1 LLRRTLQRS
10 IRPSTKKDSV
20 NKHGISRLSLAHCFL
35 RYFYRLNAAIRHDCN
50 LQIIKINKSVVQFE
64 RFTLANGLRV
74 IIHQDTSTP
83 MAVVNVM
90 YDVGAKD
97 EDPNKTGF
105 AHLFEHLMF
114 GGSINI
120 PVYDEPLQ
128 MAGGENNAYTTNDL
142 TNYYIQLPAEN
153 LETAFWLES
162 DRMLSLAFTDNS
174 LEVQRKV
181 VCEEFKEH
189 YLNKPYGDVWL
200 KLRELAYQ
208 VHPYRWM
215 TIGKELAHIE
225 NAQLQ
230 DVKNFFFKHYRPVNA
245 ILVVAGNVTV
255 EKVKELAEK
264 WFGPIEPGEKYLR
277 RLPEEPPQTTGKK
290 LEVHANVP
298 LDALYKCWHIYPR
311 MDHRYYVADLITE
324 ILSGGGS
331 SRLFQALVKEKQ
343 LFSNIECY
351 HFGTTDA
358 GLLAIEGKLVKGVK
372 IEDAEAAITEEL
384 NKLKAEGVTEAELQ
398 KVKNKTESMIA
409 FEDMSVMNRANSLAF
424 YELLGDATLMNSE
437 LERYN
442 KVTVEDIH
450 EQSNKIFRE
459 ENSST
464 LYYCSKV

>member
-1 LLRRTLQRS
+1 M
-10 IRPSTKKDSV
+10 V
-20 NKHGISRLSLAHCFL
+20 N
-35 RYFYRLNAAIRHDCN
+35 
-50 LQIIKINKSVVQFE
+50 FE
-64 RFTLANGLRV
+64 RFNLSNGLRV
-74 IIHQDTSTP
+74 IVHQDTSTP

-90 YDVGAKD
+90 YDIGARD
-97 EDPNKTGF
+97 EDPSQTGF

-215 TIGKELAHIE
+215 TIGKELSHIE
-225 NAQLQ
+225 NAQLR

-255 EKVKELAEK
+255 EQVKTLAEK
-264 WFGPIEPGEKYLR
+264 WFGPIEPGEKYIR
-277 RLPEEPPQTTGKK
+277 QLPKEPKQIAAKK
-290 LEVHANVP
+290 LEVSADVP
-298 LDALYKCWHIYPR
+298 LDALYKCWHIYSR
-311 MDHRYYVADLITE
+311 MDHRYYVSDLITE

-331 SRLFQALVKEKQ
+331 SRLFQALVKEKK

-351 HFGTTDA
+351 HFGTIDE
-358 GLLAIEGKLVKGVK
+358 GLLNIEGKLVKGVK
-372 IEDAEAAITEEL
+372 MEEAETAIAEEL
-384 NKLKAEGVTEAELQ
+384 EKLKNEKIAEAELQ
-398 KVKNKTESMIA
+398 KVKNKTESMIS

-424 YELLGDATLMNSE
+424 YELLGDAALMNTE
-437 LERYN
+437 LDHYN
-442 KVTVEDIH
+442 KVTVDDIQH
-450 EQSNKIFRE
+450 LSNEIFRE

-464 LYYCSKV
+464 LWYLSKN

>member
-1 LLRRTLQRS
+1 M
-10 IRPSTKKDSV
+10 V
-20 NKHGISRLSLAHCFL
+20 N
-35 RYFYRLNAAIRHDCN
+35 
-50 LQIIKINKSVVQFE
+50 FE
-64 RFTLANGLRV
+64 RFTLDNGLRV
-74 IIHQDTSTP
+74 IVHQDTSTP

-97 EDPNKTGF
+97 ENPAKTGF

-142 TNYYIQLPAEN
+142 TNYYIQLPADN

-162 DRMLSLAFTDNS
+162 DRMLSLGFSDNS

-189 YLNKPYGDVWL
+189 YLNKPYGDAWL
-200 KLRELAYQ
+200 KLRELAYE

-215 TIGKELAHIE
+215 TIGKELSHIE

-230 DVKNFFFKHYRPVNA
+230 DVKDFFFKHYRPVNA

-255 EKVKELAEK
+255 DQVKQLAEK
-264 WFGPIEPGEKYLR
+264 WFGPIEQGVKYNRQLPKEPAQKIEKKMEL
-277 RLPEEPPQTTGKK
+277 
-290 LEVHANVP
+290 HANVP
-298 LDALYKCWHIYPR
+298 LDAIYKTWHIYSR
-311 MDHRYYVADLITE
+311 MDHGYYVSDLITE
-324 ILSGGGS
+324 LLGGGGS

-351 HFGTTDA
+351 HFGSVDS

-372 IEDAEAAITEEL
+372 MEDAEKAIEEEL
-384 NKLKAEGVTEAELQ
+384 QKLKDSKVQEVELE

-424 YELLGDATLMNSE
+424 YELLGDAKLMNTE
-437 LERYN
+437 LERY
-442 KVTVEDIH
+442 KSVTVDEIH
-450 EQSNKIFRE
+450 SYSNEIFRA
-459 ENSST
+459 ENCST
-464 LYYCSKV
+464 LYYFSKS

>member
-1 LLRRTLQRS
+1 M
-10 IRPSTKKDSV
+10 V
-20 NKHGISRLSLAHCFL
+20 N
-35 RYFYRLNAAIRHDCN
+35 
-50 LQIIKINKSVVQFE
+50 FE
-64 RFTLANGLRV
+64 RFSLSNGLKV
-74 IIHQDTSTP
+74 IVHRDTSTP

-162 DRMLSLAFTDNS
+162 DRMLSLGFTENS

-189 YLNKPYGDVWL
+189 YLNKPYGEVWL
-200 KLRELAYQ
+200 KLRDLAYE

-215 TIGKELAHIE
+215 TIGKELSHIE

-255 EKVKELAEK
+255 EQVKVLAEK
-264 WFGPIEPGEKYLR
+264 WFGPIENGERYTR
-277 RLPEEPPQTTGKK
+277 HLPEEPKQTRAKK
-290 LEVHANVP
+290 LEVQAKVP

-311 MDHRYYVADLITE
+311 MDHRYYVSDLITE
-324 ILSGGGS
+324 ILGGGGS
-331 SRLFQALVKEKQ
+331 SRLFQSLVKEKK

-358 GLLAIEGKLVKGVK
+358 GLLTIEGKLVKGVK
-372 IEDAEAAITEEL
+372 LEEAEAAINVEL
-384 NKLKAEGVTEAELQ
+384 EKLKQEKVAEAELQ

-409 FEDMSVMNRANSLAF
+409 FEDMSLMNRANSLAY
-424 YELLGDATLMNSE
+424 YELLGDASLMNTE
-437 LERYN
+437 LDRYN
-442 KVTVEDIH
+442 KVTVEEVQQLIK
-450 EQSNKIFRE
+450 EIFTE

-464 LYYCSKV
+464 LWYLSKN